1 MIIFRLVGESFRF
14 AWNALKANILRTLL
28 SLLGVTIGIF
38 AIIAVFT
45 VVDSL
50 ERQINESLSF
60 LGRTNM
66 DVRRFPFEFGNVPWW
81 EYIKRP
87 YSEYSEYEFLRENLK
102 NAEGITIFAVKSNVQ
117 PKYESNSMSSINCL
131 GVAHSHKDV
140 YAFKDIIGR
149 YFTPQESASGQNVML
164 IGHNVKQELFGS
176 INAIGKQVKL
186 KGRKYTVI
194 GVLPEEGEGI
204 LGNTS
209 NDDNIYIPYKTFS
222 KIYYVGKGGVEPII
236 SAKGSEDDLG
246 LVKLE
251 YEMKGILRKARG
263 LKPKEKD
270 NFSLVRQQAILN
282 TIGGF
287 FDALSLGGVLIG
299 GFSILVGGF
308 GIANIMFVSV
318 SERTSIIGLQKSLGA
333 KNYFILFQFLFES
346 IFLAI
351 VGGGIGIFI
360 VFLLSLVPLGSLELV
375 VTTKNIV
382 IGMGVSTVIG
392 TISGIVPAIK
402 ASRMDPV
409 LAIRS

>member
-14 AWNALKANILRTLL
+14 AWNALKSNILRTLL

-87 YSEYSEYEFLRENLK
+87 YANYNEYEFLSDNVK
-102 NAEGITIFAVKSNVQ
+102 NAEGITIFAVRNNVQ
-117 PKYESNSMSSINCL
+117 PKYASNSVSSVNCL
-131 GVAHSHKDV
+131 GVAYSHKDV
-140 YAFKDIIGR
+140 YAFKDIKGR
-149 YFTPQESASGQNVML
+149 YFTQQEAASGQNVMM
-164 IGHNVKQELFGS
+164 IGHNVKKELFGS
-176 INAIGKQVKL
+176 VNALGKQVKL
-186 KGRKYTVI
+186 KGRKYSVI

-209 NDDNIYIPYKTFS
+209 NDDNIYIPYKAFS

-236 SAKGSEDDLG
+236 SAKGSEDDIG

-251 YEMKGILRKARG
+251 YEMKGILRKVRG

-270 NFSLVRQQAILN
+270 SFSLVRQQAILN

-287 FDALSLGGVLIG
+287 FDALSFGGILIG
-299 GFSILVGGF
+299 GFAILVGGF

-360 VFLLSLVPLGSLELV
+360 VFLLSFVELGSLELV

-392 TISGIVPAIK
+392 TVSGIVPAIK

-409 LAIRS
+409 

>member
-14 AWNALKANILRTLL
+14 AWNALKANVLRTLL

-50 ERQINESLSF
+50 ERQINDSLSF

-66 DVRRFPFEFGNVPWW
+66 DVRRFPFEFGNIPWW
-81 EYIKRP
+81 EYVKRP
-87 YSEYSEYEFLRENLK
+87 YANYQEYEFLNENLK
-102 NAEGITIFAVKSNVQ
+102 NAEGITIFAVSNSAK
-117 PKYESNSMSSINCL
+117 PKYGSNSMSNVNCL
-131 GVAHSHKDV
+131 GVSYNHKDV
-140 YAFKDIIGR
+140 YAFKDIKGR
-149 YFTPQESASGQNVML
+149 YFTQQESLAGQNVVM
-164 IGHNVKQELFGS
+164 IGHNIAEELFGPLNPLGRQ
-176 INAIGKQVKL
+176 IKL
-186 KGRKYTVI
+186 KGRKYAVI
-194 GVLPEEGEGI
+194 GVLPEEGSGL

-209 NDDNIYIPYKTFS
+209 NDDNIYIPYKAFT
-222 KIYYVGKGGVEPII
+222 KIYYVGQRGLEPII
-236 SAKGSEDDLG
+236 SAKGYEDDLG

-251 YEMKGILRKARG
+251 YEMKGLLRKARG
-263 LKPKEKD
+263 LKPKEND
-270 NFSLVRQQAILN
+270 SFSLVRQQAILN

-287 FDALSLGGVLIG
+287 FDALSFGGILIG

-333 KNYFILFQFLFES
+333 KNYFILFQFLFEA

-360 VFLLSLVPLGSLELV
+360 VFLLSFIPLGSLELI

-392 TISGIVPAIK
+392 TISGIIPAIK

-409 LAIRS
+409 MAIRS